1 MSENRL
7 HHRAKF
13 GNSSR
18 PQIISVAKATGKH
31 DQIGVYVGF
40 FMLDY
45 LRFATE
51 LIKGVFGVA
60 LAVGAGEIYD
70 RYLHIT
76 IS

>member
-1 MSENRL
+1 MIKHRL
-7 HHRAKF
+7 HYGAKLSNRR
-13 GNSSR
+13 GS
-18 PQIISVAKATGKH
+18 QIISVAKATGKH

-40 FMLDY
+40 FMPDY

>member
-13 GNSSR
+13 SNRRSS
-18 PQIISVAKATGKH
+18 QIIPVAKTARKY
-31 DQIGVYVGF
+31 DQIGIYGGF
-40 FMLDY
+40 FMPDY
-45 LRFATE
+45 LRFATQCV
-51 LIKGVFGVA
+51 KGVLAVA